1 MKQRLLYALL
11 LLFGALGMANVGAQ
25 IVVQSNG
32 TKDVVVTLNQAAAV
46 STSDDNVTLSTDR
59 KKVTIKQGY
68 TDAVTITATTDPTSV
83 TLEGNLTSLSV
94 TDNAM
99 TSLSLNNVGYLG
111 SLKVSSTSLT
121 SLTCSGKQMTS
132 LNILEASAL
141 TTLDAS
147 DNQLASLIIPSTP
160 VLKDVNISKNAFT
173 GLSGI
178 ELHSTLT
185 KLDISDNQ
193 LTSFNPAR
201 LTQLTSLNVS
211 GNQILDL
218 DNPAPKNCQVTWGT
232 QTVNMT
238 TDNTTNANIGFRI
251 PTLLNKANITAE
263 ANPSYSNVSWQV
275 LDGTAYV
282 DDSNK
287 TAHKQ
292 SGSWEN
298 EYRFYD
304 SQTKSYVK
312 GTYQC
317 TVTTGGRTYKIANL
331 VVYSAV
337 FNLKGESPANASSF
351 KVSGIRG
358 VSGSV
363 EVSEHP
369 QVCQG
374 DKLTFVLEPA
384 SGYSDAEYTIKGMD
398 PANST
403 QAKPYR
409 GTSFET
415 VVNGKYISQSESEE
429 PSISA
434 LVLAQGHTVA
444 YESPNQ
450 DGGSFTVQKV
460 VGSTVSDLANGATIA
475 TGEKLVV
482 KITPKTGYD
491 FKLVIN
497 KVDKTKAATYDGT
510 TYTYTEDI
518 TNTSYMDMDGT
529 TPQSITIT
537 TTFTNASIKAF
548 AKVDGKTALSG
559 IDYLAFG
566 KMILIDQ
573 NVAEK
578 EISHGSTGVVIV
590 PNTTY
595 QLRFTL
601 GKSASTD
608 KIHRL
613 KDITINGSAPISI
626 NKDEIAE
633 GMRYSVAFKA
643 ESSDVTLSITT
654 KEMQEAYITALVN
667 NGGAG
672 QKQVYDGEAKPV
684 MFTTTPAGL
693 EKEVEVTYITNATP
707 SVNMGKTAPVNVGK
721 YTAELKFIENDNYVP
736 AAPAVTPSY
745 VGGSVTGF
753 ELEIVKAPLKIETLP
768 TVKVTNAGKYE
779 VTGGK
784 VSFKGNEITGT
795 FAVVGG
801 DTPAT
806 GNVGKSHPVEVEFT
820 PKLATDQA
828 NFENPTATVNVIVAN
843 STLDLY
849 KISMIALPSG
859 YSIQWLNGQKEV
871 NISSDKFAA
880 GTTLTAIVTYPK
892 GTKGVSLEKT
902 SALGTTTCTV
912 ASSEDGKLV
921 YTVEI
926 KEDTELKVV
935 AGTGDRYTVT
945 IKEQNIDYTGQ
956 PLAYD
961 PASGLLIADKNGNNV
976 AWSSIT
982 AKKTVSYKNAAGES
996 VAEPIDAGTYTVCV
1010 TIAADAGEGY
1020 VETTATKAAFIVNK
1034 VKPLVYAWPKAS
1046 AIAKGQTLSYSEL
1059 AEGSV
1064 SIPGTFAWKNG
1075 AEIFT
1080 IAGTYRRPV
1089 IFTPAQAYQK
1099 NYIAVESRGGEALGN
1114 DGEESNEWVTFVVTD
1129 MQVVSFVQKTEGTIK
1144 VVNQLGN
1151 ILSPG
1156 SPVSEGDIL
1165 TITATPKEGYILKSL
1180 TVNGVAHS
1188 GAYTVGASS
1197 VAIEAIFEMKPSE
1210 PEVIVDPNTQY
1221 VVTLPAVNA
1230 VRGVK
1235 INKAGANAVK
1245 IDQPFSFTVST
1256 LAADANKVV
1265 VRVGA
1270 TVITPVNGLYTIDK
1284 VSENMTVSVTL
1295 SDPTPIQL
1303 DVEKETKN
1311 AKGYLMGTVQV
1322 LSANQLRATIP
1333 SYYYNDEVTLI
1344 AYPAS
1349 GVTFAGWSDDR
1360 TILSNV
1366 RTLTLTQDVKI
1377 MPIFT
1382 GVPTSV
1388 EDIEAVEIMGGDDC
1402 IIVRGAADARITIVS
1417 MDGRAQQQTI
1427 SGDVRINVNAGV
1439 YGVILE
1445 QGNHVRKEKIIVR

>member
-1 MKQRLLYALL
+1 
-11 LLFGALGMANVGAQ
+11 MANVGAQ

-32 TKDVVVTLNQAAAV
+32 TKDVVVTLDQAVQSVTPASNQ
-46 STSDDNVTLSTDR
+46 VTTSTDG
-59 KKVTIKQGY
+59 KTVTIKQGY
-68 TDAVTITATTDPTSV
+68 QASTIIQASAAPATITV
-83 TLEGNLTSLSV
+83 TGNLDNLSV
-94 TDNAM
+94 TAN
-99 TSLSLNNVGYLG
+99 SLSTLNLSSVGYLG
-111 SLKVSSTSLT
+111 SLTVTSSSLA
-121 SLTCSGKQMTS
+121 SLTCTGKQMSS
-132 LNILEASAL
+132 LTL
-141 TTLDAS
+141 TNATGLKKLDAS
-147 DNQLASLIIPSTP
+147 DNQLASLTIPSTP
-160 VLKDVNISKNAFT
+160 VLEEVNISKNAFT
-173 GLSGI
+173 ALPSI
-178 ELHSTLT
+178 ESHSTLT
-185 KLDISDNQ
+185 TLDISGNQ
-193 LTSFNPAR
+193 LISFDPSS
-201 LTQLTSLNVS
+201 LTNLTTLNVS
-211 GNQILDL
+211 DNQILTMTGV
-218 DNPAPKNCQVTWGT
+218 PPRCSVTWGT
-232 QTVNMT
+232 QTKIMGSYGK
-238 TDNTTNANIGFRI
+238 NANYGFRI
-251 PTLLNKANITAE
+251 PTLLYHAGITTDQNA
-263 ANPSYSNVSWQV
+263 SYSNVTWQV

-282 DDSNK
+282 EDNNK

-292 SGSWEN
+292 SGAWEN

-304 SQTKSYVK
+304 SQTKSYVN
-312 GTYQC
+312 GIYQC
-317 TVTTGGRTYKIANL
+317 TVTTGGRTYKISNL
-331 VVYSAV
+331 EVWPAE
-337 FNLKGESPANASSF
+337 FTLHGEETANATSF
-351 KVSGIRG
+351 TVSGMWG
-358 VSGSV
+358 ATGPENVTN
-363 EVSEHP
+363 HP
-369 QVCQG
+369 KVYQG
-374 DKLTFVLEPA
+374 DKLTFVLKPDP
-384 SGYSDAEYTIKGMD
+384 GYSDAEYTIKGMD

-444 YESPNQ
+444 YESPIQ

-497 KVDKTKAATYDGT
+497 KVDKTPDATSDGT

-518 TNTSYMDMDGT
+518 TNTSYMDGT

-548 AKVDGKTALSG
+548 AKVDGQTTFSSV
-559 IDYLAFG
+559 DYLTYHIVRIIKQDVNAG
-566 KMILIDQ
+566 DIT
-573 NVAEK
+573 VGTE
-578 EISHGSTGVVIV
+578 GVDIQ

-595 QLRFTL
+595 QALFTL
-601 GKSASTD
+601 GKDASG
-608 KIHRL
+608 IVHRL
-613 KDITINGSAPISI
+613 KDITINGNAPISI
-626 NKDEIAE
+626 NKDAVSDN
-633 GMRYSVAFKA
+633 GMKYTIAFKV

-654 KEMQEAYITALVN
+654 KEMQEASISVLKNVGTPLTS
-667 NGGAG
+667 
-672 QKQVYDGEAKPV
+672 QQQVYDGEAKPV
-684 MFTTTPAGL
+684 LYTTTPAGL
-693 EKEVEVTYITNATP
+693 EKEVEVTYKTNPASPATP
-707 SVNMGKTAPVNVGK
+707 VDMGKTAPVNVGK
-721 YTAELKFIENDNYVP
+721 YKAVLKFIENDNYVP
-736 AAPAVTPSY
+736 AATD
-745 VGGSVTGF
+745 GSVNGF

-768 TVKVTNAGKYE
+768 TVKVNNAGKYE

-784 VSFKGNEITGT
+784 VSFKGKEITGT
-795 FAVVGG
+795 FAVAGG
-801 DTPAT
+801 LTQPAT

-926 KEDTELKVV
+926 KEDTELKVI

-945 IKEQNIDYTGQ
+945 IKEQNTDYTGQ
-956 PLAYD
+956 PLEYD
-961 PASGLLIADKNGNNV
+961 PESGLLIADKNGNNV

-982 AKKTVSYKNAAGES
+982 AEKTVSYKNAAGES
-996 VAEPIDAGTYTVCV
+996 VAKPIDAGTYTVCV
-1010 TIAADAGEGY
+1010 TIAADADYGY

-1034 VKPLVYAWPKAS
+1034 VKPLVYAWPVAS

-1099 NYIAVESRGGEALGN
+1099 NYIAVESRGGEAL
-1114 DGEESNEWVTFVVTD
+1114 DGTGDEDYEWVEFVVTD
-1129 MQVVSFVQKTEGTIK
+1129 MQVVSFVQKTEGTIT

-1165 TITATPKEGYILKSL
+1165 TITATPKEGYIFKSL
-1180 TVNGVAHS
+1180 TVNGVSHS

-1197 VAIEAIFEMKPSE
+1197 VAIDAVFELKPSE
-1210 PEVIVDPNTQY
+1210 PEIIVDPNTQY

-1230 VRGVK
+1230 VRGAK
-1235 INKAGANAVK
+1235 INKAGSNAVK

>member
-1 MKQRLLYALL
+1 MKQRLLYAILMF
-11 LLFGALGMANVGAQ
+11 FGVLGMANVGAQ
-25 IVVQSNG
+25 TTTSIVVKSNG
-32 TKDVVVTLNQAAAV
+32 TKDVVVTLNQAATV
-46 STSDDNVTLSTDR
+46 TTSDDVTLSTDG

-68 TDAVTITATTDPTSV
+68 TSAVTIGAASTDPTTV
-83 TLEGNLTSLSV
+83 TLEGNMTELSV
-94 TDNAM
+94 TDNAL
-99 TSLSLNNVGYLG
+99 TSLSLNNVGYLRK
-111 SLKVSSTSLT
+111 LTVSSTSLA

-132 LNILEASAL
+132 LNISAASAL
-141 TTLDAS
+141 KTLDAS
-147 DNQLASLIIPSTP
+147 DNQLTDLTIQSSA
-160 VLKDVNISKNAFT
+160 VLEDVKVGKNALT
-173 GLSGI
+173 SLSFNN
-178 ELHSTLT
+178 HAATLE
-185 KLDISDNQ
+185 KLDISDNL
-193 LTSFNPAR
+193 LTAFNPAA
-201 LTQLTSLNVS
+201 LTQLTLLNVS
-211 GNQILDL
+211 GNQILTMTGV
-218 DNPAPKNCQVTWGT
+218 PAKCKVTWGT

-238 TDNTTNANIGFRI
+238 SNNTTNSNIGFRI
-251 PTLLNKANITAE
+251 PTLLNEAGITTE
-263 ANPSYSNVSWQV
+263 ANPSYSNVTWQV

-282 DDSNK
+282 EDNNK

-317 TVTTGGRTYKIANL
+317 TITTGGRTYKIANL
-331 VVYSAV
+331 QVYSAI
-337 FNLKGESPANASSF
+337 FNLKGELPANASSF

-363 EVSEHP
+363 DVSTHP

-374 DKLTFVLEPA
+374 DKLTFVLIPDP
-384 SGYSDAEYTIKGMD
+384 GYSDAEYTIKGMD

-415 VVNGKYISQSESEE
+415 VVNGKYVSQSESEE

-497 KVDKTKAATYDGT
+497 KVDKTSAATYDGT

-518 TNTSYMDMDGT
+518 TDASYMDGT

-548 AKVDGKTALSG
+548 AKVDGKTDFTSATV
-559 IDYLAFG
+559 DYLAFS
-566 KMILIDQ
+566 KMVLIDQ
-573 NVAEK
+573 TVTEK
-578 EISHGSTGVVIV
+578 EISNGATGVDIV

-601 GKSASTD
+601 GKSTTTG

-626 NKDEIAE
+626 NKDEISE

-654 KEMQEAYITALVN
+654 KEMQEASITALIN
-667 NGGAG
+667 DGGSG

-684 MFTTTPAGL
+684 LFTTTPAGL
-693 EKEVEVTYITNATP
+693 EKEVEVTYKTDATP
-707 SVNMGKTAPVNVGK
+707 PVDMGKTAPVNVGK
-721 YTAELKFIENDNYVP
+721 YKAELKFIENDNYVP
-736 AAPAVTPSY
+736 AAT
-745 VGGSVTGF
+745 GGSVSDF
-753 ELEIVKAPLKIETLP
+753 VLEIVKAPLKIETLP
-768 TVKVTNAGKYE
+768 TVTVTNAGKYE
-779 VTGGK
+779 VKGGK
-784 VSFKGNEITGT
+784 VSFKGKEITGT
-795 FAVVGG
+795 FAIAGG
-801 DTPAT
+801 LTQPAT
-806 GNVGKSHPVEVEFT
+806 DNVGKSHAIEVVFT
-820 PKLATDQA
+820 PKLAADQA
-828 NFENPTATVNVIVAN
+828 NFEQPKATVNVIVAN

-849 KISMIALPSG
+849 KISMVTLPSG

-880 GTTLTAIVTYPK
+880 GTKLTAIVTYPK

-902 SALGTTTCTV
+902 SALGTSTITV
-912 ASSEDGKLV
+912 EVSSSEDGKLV

-926 KEDTELKVV
+926 KEDTELKVI

-945 IKEQNIDYTGQ
+945 IKEQNKDYTGQ
-956 PLAYD
+956 PLDYD
-961 PASGLLIADKNGNNV
+961 PTTGLLIADKNGNNV

-982 AKKTVSYKNAAGES
+982 AKKTVSYKNAAGET

-1010 TIAADAGEGY
+1010 TIAADATNGY

-1089 IFTPAQAYQK
+1089 VFTPAESYQK
-1099 NYIAVESRGGEALGN
+1099 NYIAVESRGGEALSN
-1114 DGEESNEWVTFVVTD
+1114 DGAESNEWVQFVVTD
-1129 MQVVSFVQKTEGTIK
+1129 MQVVSFVQKTEGTIT

-1156 SPVSEGDIL
+1156 SPISEGDIL
-1165 TITATPKEGYILKSL
+1165 TITATPKEGYLLKSL

-1188 GAYTVGASS
+1188 GAFTVGSSS
-1197 VAIEAIFEMKPSE
+1197 VAIDAVFELQPSE
-1210 PEVIVDPNTQY
+1210 PEIIVDPNTQY

-1230 VRGVK
+1230 VRGAK

-1265 VRVGA
+1265 VRVGS

-1295 SDPTPIQL
+1295 SDPTPIQV
-1303 DVEKETKN
+1303 DVEKEIRN
-1311 AKGYLMGTVQV
+1311 SKGYLLGTVQV
-1322 LSANQLRATIP
+1322 LPVNQLRATTP
-1333 SYYYNDEVTLI
+1333 SYYYNDELTLI
-1344 AYPAS
+1344 AYPVS
-1349 GVTFAGWSDDR
+1349 GVTFAGWSDDK

-1366 RTLTLTQDVKI
+1366 RTITLTQDVKI
-1377 MPIFT
+1377 IPLFSGM
-1382 GVPTSV
+1382 PTSV
-1388 EDIEAVEIMGGDDC
+1388 EEIEAVEVIGGDHC
-1402 IIVRGAADARITIVS
+1402 IVIRGAGEARVTIVS

-1427 SGDVRINVNAGV
+1427 SGDARISVNAGV

-1445 QGNHVRKEKIIVR
+1445 QGKEVQKVKVIVR